1 MSTYPTTSLHS
12 FSDVLQKRLTSPFS
26 ICLGVGL
33 GAASYHAFANVSSY
47 FYGPVAAINEDK
59 LELKKDVGQAVQL
72 WEWFY
77 ETATLHATASSLIGS
92 LGLISAGFL
101 IPPSS
106 FSTYPRELRRLLWG
120 AAVLVFAPLPY
131 SGLIM
136 GPNDKVLLN
145 LNQKIVKNKSSAGQ
159 IYPTDSSKP
168 TSKTGSVYASEH
180 QVHGGLHPTEESQAK
195 ALLGKWQQGH
205 LTRTI
210 ISVIGFEAALLATFM
225 AF

>member
-1 MSTYPTTSLHS
+1 MSSYPTTSLHS

-47 FYGPVAAINEDK
+47 FYGPVPAINEEK
-59 LELKKDVGQAVQL
+59 LELKKDVGQAVQV

-77 ETATLHATASSLIGS
+77 ENATLHATASSLIGS
-92 LGLISAGFL
+92 LALVGAGFL

-131 SGLIM
+131 SALIM
-136 GPNDKVLLN
+136 GPNDKVLLD
-145 LNQKIVKNKSSAGQ
+145 LNKKIVKNKSSAGQ
-159 IYPTDSSKP
+159 IYPTDSSTPAK
-168 TSKTGSVYASEH
+168 SASVYASEH
-180 QVHGGLHPTEESQAK
+180 QVHGGLHPTEEAQAS
-195 ALLGKWQQGH
+195 ALLGKWQSGH
-205 LTRTI
+205 LIRTV
-210 ISVIGFEAALLATFM
+210 ISVIGFEATMLATFM